1 MKVISGLLFYKGGN
15 VERQNVLW
23 NIAGSFCYAFASMVL
38 AFLVMRMAGDEKGGI
53 FSFGFS
59 TLGQQMFIVAYFGIR
74 PFHVTDGT
82 GEYSF
87 QDYLIHRYLTCFLA
101 LGLGFLFL
109 AAKTGLHQY
118 SAEKSAVL
126 FLLVAYKVMDGFAD
140 VYESEFQRQGS
151 LYLTGKSLCFRT
163 VLASGCFLAVLAAAG
178 NLLAACGMAA
188 AAQILG
194 IFLFNVCPGRLLGG
208 IDRQGG
214 QGQIARLFQ
223 STGLLFLSVFL
234 DFYIFSAAKYSI
246 DARMTDD
253 ASGYFNLIFMPT
265 SVIYL
270 VANFVI
276 RPYLTRLTALWTE
289 ARFEEFK
296 KQLFRIGAII
306 GGLTVLAVAGAALL
320 GPWVLGIMERILGAG
335 YEGSLE
341 PYAPAFVLIVLG
353 GGLYALAN
361 LMYYALVIM
370 RKQKMIFYVYLRT
383 AIGAALI
390 SGPMVALW
398 GILGA
403 ACCYLLLMGV
413 LAVSFGAGTW
423 NTYMKEK
430 GKHGGNRT

>member
-1 MKVISGLLFYKGGN
+1 MKGISGLMIYRGPN

-23 NIAGSFCYAFASMVL
+23 NIVGSFCYAFASMVL
-38 AFLVMRMAGDEKGGI
+38 AFLVMRMAGDEQGGI

-74 PFHVTDGT
+74 PFHVTDGA

-87 QDYLIHRYLTCFLA
+87 KDYLNHRYLTSLLA

-109 AAKTGLHQY
+109 AAKTGLSHY

-126 FLLVAYKVMDGFAD
+126 FLLVAYKVLDGFAD

-163 VLASGCFLAVLAAAG
+163 VFSVACFLAVLAVSG
-178 NLLAACGMAA
+178 SLPAACGAA
-188 AAQILG
+188 VTAQILG
-194 IFLFNVCPGRLLGG
+194 VILFSVCPARMLSG
-208 IDRQGG
+208 IDRKGARG
-214 QGQIARLFQ
+214 QAARLFK

-246 DARMTDD
+246 DARLTDE

-276 RPYLTRLTALWTE
+276 RPYLTRLTTLWIGE
-289 ARFEEFK
+289 RFGEFK
-296 KQLFRIGAII
+296 KQLLRIGAVIA
-306 GGLTVLAVAGAALL
+306 GLTALAAGGAALL
-320 GPWVLGIMERILGAG
+320 GPFVLGIMERILGPG
-335 YEGSLE
+335 YQGSLR
-341 PYAPAFVLIVLG
+341 PHALAFTLIVFG

-370 RKQKMIFYVYLRT
+370 RKQKKIFYVYLR
-383 AIGAALI
+383 AAVCAALI

-403 ACCYLLLMGV
+403 ACCYLLLMGA
-413 LAVSFGAGTW
+413 LAASFGLDTFDA
-423 NTYMKEK
+423 YVKEK
-430 GKHGGNRT
+430 GEHSGNRT

>member
-1 MKVISGLLFYKGGN
+1 MKGISGLLLCRGSN

-23 NIAGSFCYAFASMVL
+23 NVVGSFCYAFASMVL
-38 AFLVMRMAGDEKGGI
+38 AFLVMRMAGDEQGGI

-74 PFHVTDGT
+74 PFHVTDGA

-87 QDYLIHRYLTCFLA
+87 KDYLNHRYLTSLLA
-101 LGLGFLFL
+101 LGLGLLFL
-109 AAKTGLHQY
+109 TAKTGLHQY
-118 SAEKSAVL
+118 SAEKSAIL
-126 FLLVAYKVMDGFAD
+126 FLLVAYKVLDGFAD

-163 VLASGCFLAVLAAAG
+163 VFSVACFLAVLAASG
-178 NLLAACGMAA
+178 SLLAACGTAVT
-188 AAQILG
+188 AQALGVIL
-194 IFLFNVCPGRLLGG
+194 FSVCPARMLSG
-208 IDRQGG
+208 IDWRGERG
-214 QGQIARLFQ
+214 QAKRLFK

-246 DARMTDD
+246 DASLTDE

-276 RPYLTRLTALWTE
+276 RPYLTRLTTLWLGG
-289 ARFEEFK
+289 RLEEFK

-306 GGLTVLAVAGAALL
+306 GGLTVLAVGGAALL
-320 GPWVLGIMERILGAG
+320 GPFVLGIMERILGAG
-335 YEGSLE
+335 YEGSLR
-341 PYAPAFVLIVLG
+341 PHALAFILIVFG

-370 RKQKMIFYVYLRT
+370 RKQKKIFYVYLRT

-390 SGPMVALW
+390 SGPMVRLW

-413 LAVSFGAGTW
+413 LTVSFGASTLD
-423 NTYMKEK
+423 TYMKEK
-430 GKHGGNRT
+430 GKTSGN